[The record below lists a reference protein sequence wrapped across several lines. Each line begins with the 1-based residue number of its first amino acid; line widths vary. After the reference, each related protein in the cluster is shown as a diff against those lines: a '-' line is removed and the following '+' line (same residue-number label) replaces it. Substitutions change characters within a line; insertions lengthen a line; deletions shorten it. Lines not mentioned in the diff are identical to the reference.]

1 MSADG
6 TFASTCWECSTLC
19 GSLITMRDGKVAKI
33 GPNPDHPGSK
43 GAFCVKGIRALP
55 EWTEHEPHR
64 CRWDF
69 DHLIDAGAGRSYRS
83 ASSRARASRSIP
95 WDRRSRSMRATT
107 SSTKRRSSAGESQP
121 GMRTRMTPSTMRA
134 DTVFTRR
141 SLRITSTG

>member
-55 EWTEHEPHR
+55 EWTGHHDRILHPLR
-64 CRWDF
+64 RV
-69 DHLIDAGAGRSYRS
+69 GA
-83 ASSRARASRSIP
+83 
-95 WDRRSRSMRATT
+95 
-107 SSTKRRSSAGESQP
+107 RSSGE
-121 GMRTRMTPSTMRA
+121 
-134 DTVFTRR
+134 
-141 SLRITSTG
+141 